1 MRFDLRNLED
11 ITGCIVGFITMT
23 INWGDVGTRFLTS
36 IFTSILSAY
45 IVHILKK
52 KFWTNGKENI
62 DE

>member
-1 MRFDLRNLED
+1 MRNVED

-52 KFWTNGKENI
+52 KFWTNGKEDN
-62 DE
+62 